1 MTMPTLFIGD
11 NSDSDKELK
20 VNTDYAQNYD
30 NFRKKEELNKLKTKY
45 GVDLNTAVSL
55 DDEEAESDSSSSSSE
70 EDSEGDKLN
79 EQFDKEFYRT
89 LARLKKKDPLIY
101 DKKTTFFNNVE
112 DQANEAE
119 KNEEKKKK
127 KKEKVMFLRDYERKI
142 ITEREGKYSDTED
155 EIEIEQKKDP
165 TYTEEERLL
174 KESFK
179 KVFNDEDEDTE
190 LLKPKEKSETEKQQE
205 EEAYKEWLKGQ
216 QKDID
221 PKEQEELKSLRD
233 FWTDPKL
240 DPNEKF
246 LRDYVLN
253 QKFLNK
259 ESSIEDL
266 NYNEMV
272 HDSDENLSEDENQI
286 NKQEEFEHKYNFRF
300 EEPDQEFIKRYPRT
314 MESSLRKK
322 DTRRAQKRVELKKRK
337 QEEKIRKK
345 EELKQLKALK
355 RKEIEE
361 KIEKLKEITGND
373 DIHFNDIDLEGDFDP
388 AEHDRKMTEI
398 FDEEYYAVPEDDI
411 KPEFP
416 DIDEELGVDKNW
428 DDFDPHVDEIVD
440 NEYDTPHCED
450 PDFNMD
456 ADYDGT
462 QNFQSE
468 LMEGTKKKKRR
479 RRTRFAEIIAKEKP
493 KFDPMKHPSYEE
505 YFDQYYGLDYEDVIG
520 DLPCR
525 FKYRKVV
532 PNDYGLTVE
541 EILTADDKELNK
553 WCSLKKAL
561 QYKPEHVEQT
571 HVKEYQRKAQNEALK
586 RKILKSLYAPE
597 EPEISNESDETKTN
611 ETKTKRRRKKKN
623 SIISNDVTPNNIHLE
638 DTKNNN
644 DDTVQILVNENVET
658 KEITKVLHEDEN
670 TTVTNITES
679 KNNKKRKRKKKEYS
693 NEIESKKIKTND
705 NVYNNLIKGIKNV
718 QQNAVEK
725 MEIDSKIDKKHVE
738 KTVSNAKTI
747 SNEFNSNKKHTIQKT
762 KKSKI
767 GKKKFKKNKKDEPN
781 SQIAALDASRLKMY
795 GINAKK
801 LKNKLKYGKQKL

>member
-1 MTMPTLFIGD
+1 MPTLFIGD
-11 NSDSDKELK
+11 NSDSDGELK

-55 DDEEAESDSSSSSSE
+55 DKEVESDSSSSSSE
-70 EDSEGDKLN
+70 EDSEGDQLN

-89 LARLKKKDPLIY
+89 LASLKKKDPLIY
-101 DKKTTFFNNVE
+101 DKKTTFFNNIE

-119 KNEEKKKK
+119 KNDEQKKK
-127 KKEKVMFLRDYERKI
+127 KKEKAMFLRDYERRI

-155 EIEIEQKKDP
+155 EIEIEQKKDQ
-165 TYTEEERLL
+165 TYIEEQRLL

-179 KVFNDEDEDTE
+179 KALNDEDEDIE
-190 LLKPKEKSETEKQQE
+190 LLKPKEKSETEKQLE

-221 PKEQEELKSLRD
+221 PKEQEELKPLRD
-233 FWTDPKL
+233 FWNDPKL

-253 QKFLNK
+253 HKFLNTQ
-259 ESSIEDL
+259 SSIEDL

-322 DTRRAQKRVELKKRK
+322 DTRRAQKRIELKKRK
-337 QEEKIRKK
+337 QEEKTRKK

-373 DIHFNDIDLEGDFDP
+373 DIHFNDIDLDGDFDP

-398 FDEEYYAVPEDDI
+398 FDEEYYAAPEDDI

-428 DDFDPHVDEIVD
+428 DDFDPYVDEIVD
-440 NEYDTPHCED
+440 NEYDAPHCED

-456 ADYDGT
+456 ADYDET
-462 QNFQSE
+462 QNLQSE
-468 LMEGTKKKKRR
+468 LVEGTKKKKRR

-493 KFDPMKHPSYEE
+493 KFDPIKHPSYEE

-571 HVKEYQRKAQNEALK
+571 HVKEYQRKAQNETLK

-597 EPEISNESDETKTN
+597 EPEVLNESEITTN
-611 ETKTKRRRKKKN
+611 ETKKKRRRKKKN
-623 SIISNDVTPNNIHLE
+623 PIISNNVTANNILSQ
-638 DTKNNN
+638 DVKNSN
-644 DDTVQILVNENVET
+644 DDSVQIVVSENVET
-658 KEITKVLHEDEN
+658 KEITEAFHNDEN
-670 TTVTNITES
+670 TTLINTTELKS
-679 KNNKKRKRKKKEYS
+679 NKKRKRKEKEHS
-693 NEIESKKIKTND
+693 SETESKKVKTND
-705 NVYNNLIKGIKNV
+705 IINNKIIKNIKNV
-718 QQNAVEK
+718 QQNSVEK
-725 MEIDSKIDKKHVE
+725 AEINSKIDKKYVE
-738 KTVSNAKTI
+738 KTVPNVKTVSNR
-747 SNEFNSNKKHTIQKT
+747 FNSNKKHSIQKT

-767 GKKKFKKNKKDEPN
+767 DKKKFKRNKKDEPDN
-781 SQIAALDASRLKMY
+781 QIVALDASRLKMY